1 MREYQI
7 PRNVSAKFEFW
18 PGFGWVEL
26 LITVA
31 GILIG
36 LAFRYLVLLITHSQW
51 GLLFIAVFGAAG
63 YFLVKPMM
71 AGGDSFLTAFQRYKR
86 YMSSQKL
93 YLYQRKVR

>member
-1 MREYQI
+1 LREYQI

-26 LITVA
+26 LITTV

-36 LAFRYLVLLITHSQW
+36 LAFRYLVLFIARSQW
-51 GLLFIAVFGAAG
+51 GLLFVAFFGAAG

-71 AGGDSFLTAFQRYKR
+71 SGGDSFLTAFQRYKK
-86 YMSSQKL
+86 YMTRQKL
-93 YLYQRKVR
+93 YLYQKKVK